1 MRFGFC
7 ALIHTVLRGSP
18 QLQASGAPPS
28 KRQQGYSRATARE
41 LWVNEGGAIL
51 KGGSV
56 GSKREETVIVQAQD
70 NISTVTFPT
79 SEVYKASWGA
89 ARTIV
94 GA

>member
-1 MRFGFC
+1 
-7 ALIHTVLRGSP
+7 
-18 QLQASGAPPS
+18 
-28 KRQQGYSRATARE
+28 
-41 LWVNEGGAIL
+41 VNEDEASP

-56 GSKREETVIVQAQD
+56 GSKHEETVIVQAQD

-79 SEVYKASWGA
+79 SEVYKASCGA

>member
-1 MRFGFC
+1 MRIGFC
-7 ALIHTVLRGSP
+7 APIFSVALVVSSFRLRERHR
-18 QLQASGAPPS
+18 ASS
-28 KRQQGYSRATARE
+28 SRASQGDRE
-41 LWVNEGGAIL
+41 GWVNEDGASP

-56 GSKREETVIVQAQD
+56 GSKHEETVIVQAQD

-79 SEVYKASWGA
+79 LEVYKACGA